1 MAARGKS
8 SSRAASASRGSA
20 AQTQGQRR
28 KVAGDAH
35 RTSLKERERE
45 DASEAVGEG
54 DPESESA
61 PPVDDAG
68 GVAVASEDV
77 ATDGGQRGH
86 EPMDGH
92 EPENTRAPE
101 NSNESTRGRWRP
113 RRVVLVRVLV
123 GLLVASL
130 LAACGF
136 GVATYLLYNGA
147 SASNGAVVDG
157 AATRKVSDDVSRG
170 LQKSFSY
177 DHARP
182 EAAEQ
187 DAREVL
193 TGKAI
198 EQYTQL
204 FGQVKQIA
212 PQQQLVLSSTARSIG
227 VTELEDGHARLLA
240 FVDQQGLRGDNNQR
254 RSGTAQ
260 LEVSARLVGDTWKID
275 DIKVL

>member
-8 SSRAASASRGSA
+8 PSKAASASRGSA
-20 AQTQGQRR
+20 TRTQGQRR

-35 RTSLKERERE
+35 RTSVKEREDQP
-45 DASEAVGEG
+45 DAAGGG
-54 DPESESA
+54 DAEHEPA
-61 PPVDDAG
+61 RPADDA
-68 GVAVASEDV
+68 VDV
-77 ATDGGQRGH
+77 AEAASDAEPDSATDDGQNGDDPAGG
-86 EPMDGH
+86 D
-92 EPENTRAPE
+92 
-101 NSNESTRGRWRP
+101 ESPRKRWRP
-113 RRVVLVRVLV
+113 SRTVLVRALIGVLV
-123 GLLVASL
+123 VAL
-130 LAACGF
+130 LAAGGF

-147 SASNGAVVDG
+147 SASNGAVVDE
-157 AATRKVSDDVSRG
+157 AATRKVSDDVSRA

-212 PQQQLVLSSTARSIG
+212 PQQQLVLSSAARSIG

-240 FVDQQGLRGDNNQR
+240 FVDQQGLRGDNDQR

-260 LEVSARLVGDTWKID
+260 LDVSARLVGDTWKVD

>member
-8 SSRAASASRGSA
+8 PSKATSVSRGSA
-20 AQTQGQRR
+20 TRARGQRR

-35 RTSLKERERE
+35 RTSVKERE
-45 DASEAVGEG
+45 
-54 DPESESA
+54 ESA
-61 PPVDDAG
+61 PSTGDAVDAAEAASGSESEAEPESAADGGRNGHDAG
-68 GVAVASEDV
+68 GGVDPEHENDPQNGNDLA
-77 ATDGGQRGH
+77 RGD
-86 EPMDGH
+86 EP
-92 EPENTRAPE
+92 R
-101 NSNESTRGRWRP
+101 RKRWRP
-113 RRVVLVRVLV
+113 SRTALVRSLI
-123 GLLVASL
+123 GLLVVAL
-130 LAACGF
+130 LAAGGF

-147 SASNGAVVDG
+147 SASNRAVVDE
-157 AATRKVSDDVSRG
+157 AATRKVSDDVSRA

-187 DAREVL
+187 EAHEVL

-212 PQQQLVLSSTARSIG
+212 PQQQLVLSSAARSIG

-260 LEVSARLVGDTWKID
+260 LDVSARLVGDTWKVD

>member
-8 SSRAASASRGSA
+8 SSRAASASRGSETR
-20 AQTQGQRR
+20 TQGQRR

-45 DASEAVGEG
+45 DAPEAVGE
-54 DPESESA
+54 DAPESESA
-61 PPVDDAG
+61 PPADDAG
-68 GVAVASEDV
+68 PAAVASGEA
-77 ATDGGQRGH
+77 ATDGGQNDH
-86 EPMDGH
+86 EPADGH
-92 EPENTRAPE
+92 EP
-101 NSNESTRGRWRP
+101 TRGRWRP

-123 GLLVASL
+123 GLLVVSL
-130 LAACGF
+130 LAAGGF

-147 SASNGAVVDG
+147 SASNGAVVDE

-212 PQQQLVLSSTARSIG
+212 PQQQLVLSSAARSIG

-240 FVDQQGLRGDNNQR
+240 FVDQQGLRGDNDQR

-260 LEVSARLVGDTWKID
+260 LDVSARLVGDTWKVD